1 MGQLSV
7 AQYDALERAIVD
19 QRRVMVMR
27 RGTEY
32 AVIPERLRMIGG
44 REAIV
49 ARHPNTGDAITLF
62 LDEADSLEVLR

>member
-19 QRRVMVMR
+19 QRRVAVLR

-32 AVIPERLRMIGG
+32 IVVPERLIVKSG
-44 REAIV
+44 REAII
-49 ARHPNTGDAITLF
+49 ARHPSTGSPITLF
-62 LDEADSLEVLR
+62 LDETDALEVVR